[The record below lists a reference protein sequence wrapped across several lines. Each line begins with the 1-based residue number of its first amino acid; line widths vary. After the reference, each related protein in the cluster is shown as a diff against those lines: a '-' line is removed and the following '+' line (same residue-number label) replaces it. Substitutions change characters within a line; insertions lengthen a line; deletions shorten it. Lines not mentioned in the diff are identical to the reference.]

1 MRSLEGRTALVAGG
15 DTGAG
20 RALALALSARGVR
33 IVTTGRDEK
42 ALGITIGE
50 VVHGGGKAR
59 HLAGDPR
66 DAAHLTAAVERAIE
80 VFGGL
85 DIVIVVEAD
94 VDAKNVEYTFS
105 AAAPRVRS
113 PGRLLVAS
121 VRTEGAAEALSS
133 LVRERAASGLAGR
146 ITCNA
151 IVIDAPAP
159 DDAHDDVAIAV
170 AELAV
175 YLCGRAADGIT
186 GQTIAIRGV

>member
-1 MRSLEGRTALVAGG
+1 LEGQTALVAGG
-15 DTGAG
+15 DTAAG
-20 RALALALSARGVR
+20 RAIALALSARGVR

-66 DAAHLTAAVERAIE
+66 DASHLTAAVERAIE
-80 VFGGL
+80 LFGRL
-85 DIVIVVEAD
+85 DIV
-94 VDAKNVEYTFS
+94 VDADSANVEYTFS
-105 AAAPRVRS
+105 AAVPRLRS

-121 VRTEGAAEALSS
+121 VRTEGVEALSS
-133 LVRERAASGLAGR
+133 LVRARAANVLADR

-159 DDAHDDVAIAV
+159 ADAGDDVAMDV
-170 AELAV
+170 ADLAV

-186 GQTIAIRGV
+186 GQTIAIRGGV